1 MRARIAVTPM
11 RAFEAFGLPSSAC
24 SADKATL
31 HRSPV
36 LVNAGAVWQN
46 AALSRVGR

>member
-11 RAFEAFGLPSSAC
+11 RAFEAFGLPSAAC
-24 SADKATL
+24 SADNATL
-31 HRSPV
+31 HRSSL

-46 AALSRVGR
+46 DALSRVER